1 MLRGERHVWAAVAAS
16 LVCVVRFDQFQGQN
30 GPPKYYFGG
39 KWFGNATNGENGIV
53 ENAHILRMAF
63 G

>member
-1 MLRGERHVWAAVAAS
+1 
-16 LVCVVRFDQFQGQN
+16 VVRFDQFQGQN